1 MNVSPPD
8 SQQTELAE
16 VVTAG
21 TPHLPVL
28 LPDPDI
34 SLVAVRGA
42 AVLHTARLGE
52 DGTAVAGR
60 APGAGLLL
68 AGGGGLPGR
77 TAGGGPGGC
86 GWQGSST
93 GDGQ

>member
-1 MNVSPPD
+1 MV
-8 SQQTELAE
+8 
-16 VVTAG
+16 AG
-21 TPHLPVL
+21 AGDLPITGADL
-28 LPDPDI
+28 DL
-34 SLVAVRGA
+34 SRVAVRGA
-42 AVLHTARLGE
+42 AVLHPARLGE

-68 AGGGGLPGR
+68 AGGRGLHGR
-77 TAGGGPGGC
+77 TAGGGPPGGG